1 MGSDPFEHKTRRMI
15 YNQIEAHPGVAY
27 HTIKRVLDLTD
38 STLRY
43 HLRYLERESEIKC
56 ALDGRKKCFY
66 PKHNIIFNFQ
76 VRDKPETHKLNHY
89 QKRIIDT
96 IKRNPGITQRELVLT
111 TNLKRFKIIYKLKK
125 LLDFG
130 VVHRLISGRNS
141 CYYFISDIE
150 LRKNVFKQL
159 ILKLVNNEID
169 EETFLILKKKL
180 E

>member
-15 YNQIEAHPGVAY
+15 YNHIEAHPGVTY
-27 HTIKRVLDLTD
+27 LTIKRVFDLTD

-43 HLRYLERESEIKC
+43 HLRYLENEDEIKRT
-56 ALDGRKKCFY
+56 LDGRQKCFY
-66 PKHNIIFNFQ
+66 PRHNIIFNIK
-76 VRDKPETHKLNHY
+76 VRDKPETYNLNHY
-89 QKRIIDT
+89 QERIIDT

-111 TNLKRFKIIYKLKK
+111 TNLKRFNITYNLKK

-130 VVHRLISGRNS
+130 VVQRVTSGRNS

-150 LRKNVFKQL
+150 LRKNIIKQL
-159 ILKLVNNEID
+159 ILKLINHEIN
-169 EETFLILKKKL
+169 EETFLMLKKKL

>member
-1 MGSDPFEHKTRRMI
+1 MGSEPFKHKTRRII
-15 YNQIEAHPGVAY
+15 YNHIEAHPGVAY
-27 HTIKRVLDLTD
+27 HTIKRVLELTD

-56 ALDGRKKCFY
+56 ALAGHKKCFY
-66 PKHNIIFNFQ
+66 PNHNIIFNLQ

-89 QKRIIDT
+89 QERIIDT
-96 IKRNPGITQRELVLT
+96 IKRNPGITQRELIFT
-111 TNLKRFKIIYKLKK
+111 TNLKRFNLTYNLKK

-130 VVHRLISGRNS
+130 VVHRVTSGRNS

-150 LRKNVFKQL
+150 LRKNIIMQL

-169 EETFLILKKKL
+169 EETFLMLKKKL